1 MLIRLMR
8 KSSSFK
14 ISLTKLPEMS
24 SFKLVNISAILF
36 EKVAYYLVRNF
47 NWLRKLCGA
56 LSSFLSSAWNLANRA
71 PRRVS
76 SELQPGIVGLSTSWR
91 IVRSSSES
99 MIQFYE
105 LKDSIIW
112 LCVEY
117 RVRGSEMPVAE
128 LVSLCQF
135 NNIHCMILINV
146 GLWVSYF
153 PRRSQRVA

>member
-76 SELQPGIVGLSTSWR
+76 SELQPGIVGLSTSR
-91 IVRSSSES
+91 DIVSPLPLRCFISE
-99 MIQFYE
+99 Y
-105 LKDSIIW
+105 
-112 LCVEY
+112 V
-117 RVRGSEMPVAE
+117 PVHMRAA
-128 LVSLCQF
+128 
-135 NNIHCMILINV
+135 H
-146 GLWVSYF
+146 
-153 PRRSQRVA
+153 RR